1 MSSSLRGR
9 VAIVTGGA
17 GGIGAAT
24 CAVLAAR
31 GATVVVADLDIG
43 RAEAVAQALARDG
56 HAATAVAVDLAEEA
70 SVAALFEATIARH
83 GRLDILDNNAAIL
96 TADLAR
102 RDLDMA
108 TMETEVWDITFRV
121 NVRGTMLCCRQALRI
136 MERQGSGAIVNTASN
151 LALQGNVIQAAYSA
165 SKAAVIQMTRSIAT
179 SHGKRGIRC
188 NAVLPGLTGSAAAL
202 GNLPPRLIKIVTEET
217 LTPYLGDPMDIAHTV
232 AFLVSD
238 EARYIT
244 GQAIVADGGTSIH
257 IPGYARLAEM
267 IAAG

>member
-1 MSSSLRGR
+1 MPSSLQGR

-24 CAVLAAR
+24 CLVLAAR
-31 GATVVVADLDIG
+31 GATVVVADIDLP
-43 RAEAVAQALARDG
+43 RARAVADGLARDG
-56 HAATAVAVDLAEEA
+56 HVATAVGVDLGDEA
-70 SVAALFEATIARH
+70 SVAALFAQTLDRF

-96 TADLAR
+96 TPDLAR

-108 TMETEVWDITFRV
+108 SMETEVWDITFRV

-136 MERQGSGAIVNTASN
+136 MEGQGGGVIVNTASN

-202 GNLPPRLIKIVTEET
+202 GNLPPRLIEIVTEET

-257 IPGYARLAEM
+257 IPGYARLSEM
-267 IAAG
+267 VAGG

>member
-31 GATVVVADLDIG
+31 GARVVVADIDLS
-43 RAEAVAQALARDG
+43 RAQAVASDLARDG
-56 HAATAVAVDLAEEA
+56 HEATAIAVDLAEEV
-70 SVAALFEATIARH
+70 SIAALFERTIAEY

-108 TMETEVWDITFRV
+108 TMETEVWDITFKV

-202 GNLPPRLIKIVTEET
+202 GNLPPRLIEIVTEET

-257 IPGYARLAEM
+257 IPGFARLSEM
-267 IAAG
+267 IAGQ

>member
-1 MSSSLRGR
+1 MSSSLQGR

-24 CAVLAAR
+24 CSVLAAR
-31 GATVVVADLDIG
+31 GAAVVVADIDLS
-43 RAEAVAQALARDG
+43 RAQAVADGLAREG
-56 HAATAVAVDLAEEA
+56 REAMAIAVDLAEEA
-70 SVAALFEATIARH
+70 SIAALFEQALARF

-108 TMETEVWDITFRV
+108 TMETEVWDITFKV

-136 MERQGSGAIVNTASN
+136 MERQSSGAIVNTASN

-202 GNLPPRLIKIVTEET
+202 GNLPPRLIEIVTEET

-257 IPGYARLAEM
+257 IPGFARLAEM
-267 IAAG
+267 VAGG